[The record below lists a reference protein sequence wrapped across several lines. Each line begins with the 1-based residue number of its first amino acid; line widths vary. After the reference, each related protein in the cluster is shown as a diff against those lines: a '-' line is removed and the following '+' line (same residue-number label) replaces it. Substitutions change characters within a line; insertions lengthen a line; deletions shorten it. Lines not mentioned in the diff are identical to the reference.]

1 MCRSGEQKMSKRKH
15 KQAYMSDET
24 FADLIESIKQA
35 LEYERGAREGYRV
48 TRVAISHPQQS
59 MLETEQ
65 HPLVLLESA
74 EAGR

>member
-1 MCRSGEQKMSKRKH
+1 MSRSGEQKMSKRKH

-24 FADLIESIKQA
+24 FAELIESIKQA

-48 TRVAISHPQQS
+48 TRVAISHPPQP

-65 HPLVLLESA
+65 HPLALLESA
-74 EAGR
+74 EAE